1 MMIMQDR
8 QMSTITSPNFYATVA
23 AANLFFDQYIS
34 VWLKHTKNE
43 LDFVAP
49 LYGQAK
55 ADSMLSN
62 IVTALGLASLPTQQ
76 EKRFF
81 RVLAGEKYSKALRQT
96 QKSLQNPTLARRDE
110 TVATVVLLALYELL
124 GSDEIVSHHQRI
136 LLHLN
141 GAVQL
146 MQLRGEGAMLA
157 IAQHMMY
164 QRVAS
169 QIELCC
175 LHERQRIPRALL
187 ELEKSL
193 QSRFHAEEVMI
204 ADLLHIAAR
213 LCEVLASTKVVDP
226 ASIAMNIDC
235 LAAIERDL
243 STWFDQR
250 SPRFYAERMP
260 LCSSGDMFLQHKD
273 VYHNDIGASVMTRFR
288 CIRITANEEIIRL
301 VEMKS
306 QSSSSQDDELRC
318 KYAHVCILAISD
330 DIAYSLPYFF
340 GDNAGL
346 REPRGHTSECRPWM
360 YSGLSC
366 LMPIY
371 LASNPKRVPNSMF
384 RWMMRHLDIIAY
396 DIGIP
401 QARPLLAQRLASQ
414 PEWPV
419 RNISSVL
426 T

>member
-1 MMIMQDR
+1 MQDG
-8 QMSTITSPNFYATVA
+8 QMSTIASPNYHATVA
-23 AANLFFDQYIS
+23 AANLFFDRYIS
-34 VWLKHTKNE
+34 VWLRHTKNE

-55 ADSMLSN
+55 TDSMLSN
-62 IVTALGLASLPTQQ
+62 IVTALGLASLPTRE
-76 EKRFF
+76 EKRSF
-81 RVLAGEKYSKALRQT
+81 RVLAGEKYSEALRQT
-96 QKSLQNPTLARRDE
+96 QRSLRYPTLAQRDE
-110 TVATVVLLALYELL
+110 TVATVILLALYELV
-124 GSDEIVSHHQRI
+124 GSNESATHRQRL

-146 MQLRGEGAMLA
+146 MQLRGEGAMLE

-175 LHERQRIPRALL
+175 LHGRQRIPPALL
-187 ELEKSL
+187 KLENCI

-213 LCEVLASTKVVDP
+213 LCEVLVSTEVVDP
-226 ASIAMNIDC
+226 ASIATNIEI
-235 LAAIERDL
+235 LAAIEGDL

-250 SPRFYAERMP
+250 SPRFCAERMP
-260 LCSSGDMFLQHKD
+260 LCSRGDMFLQHKD
-273 VYHNDIGASVMTRFR
+273 VYHNDIGASVMTRYR
-288 CIRITANEEIIRL
+288 CVRITANEEILRL
-301 VEMKS
+301 LEIKS
-306 QSSSSQDDELRC
+306 GLASSQDDEPRC
-318 KYAHVCILAISD
+318 THAHVCILAISE

-346 REPRGHTSECRPWM
+346 REPRGHASACRPLM

-371 LASNPKRVPNSMF
+371 LASNPTRVSNSMF
-384 RWMMRHLDIIAY
+384 RWMMGHLEIIAY

-401 QARPLLAQRLASQ
+401 QARPLLQERLASR
-414 PEWPV
+414 PEWPI
-419 RNISSVL
+419 RNISSMLV